1 MDSSPTGSSV
11 HGDSPG
17 KDTGVGCHALLQGIF
32 PTQES
37 KRGLLHS
44 RLTLYHLSY
53 QGSPYNC
60 QPYANNDFSFMFP
73 NSEETQ
79 VGLQCS
85 GDAQTKFTALWEK
98 PGHLDAHFLALDQGL
113 LRVLTTS

>member
-1 MDSSPTGSSV
+1 
-11 HGDSPG
+11 
-17 KDTGVGCHALLQGIF
+17 
-32 PTQES
+32 
-37 KRGLLHS
+37 
-44 RLTLYHLSY
+44 
-53 QGSPYNC
+53 
-60 QPYANNDFSFMFP
+60 MFP

-85 GDAQTKFTALWEK
+85 GDAQTKFTALREK